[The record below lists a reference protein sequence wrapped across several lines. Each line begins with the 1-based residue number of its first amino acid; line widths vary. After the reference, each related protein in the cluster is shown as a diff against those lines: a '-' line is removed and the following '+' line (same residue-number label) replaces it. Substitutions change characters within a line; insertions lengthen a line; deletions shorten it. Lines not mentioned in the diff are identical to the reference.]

1 MADENA
7 TTDAFNLRG
16 ALEAGIDAQDGVDVG
31 EGGGE
36 TEAPASRDDGRDE
49 RGRFARKENGDEPA
63 ADDDAGDRRSDRS
76 ADRVDDGDR
85 ADGDD
90 RSTAKVGDEDPAASA
105 PPAVSPPPGW
115 SVASKAAWNDLPEAV
130 RADIAKRETEVSNG
144 FAQYKGLGELKPY
157 AEAYERSGLSIKQQF
172 DGYLQMDRALQTNFP
187 EAIRAICQ
195 HYRVDPAALG
205 QELTPRGAPQGEPQ
219 PDDPIRA
226 ALSPLQ
232 REIAELKQAR
242 IDEQRAAQQ
251 REQTS
256 AAETIQ
262 AFAADPKHPY
272 FENVKA
278 TMGRLIQTGE
288 ASDLSDAYE
297 KACWANPEIRAVRLK
312 QEAADRAKA
321 ETQRRQ
327 AAATQA
333 RASAKSLTGAPTP
346 GGSSAKAPTN
356 QPLRS
361 RLEAAI
367 DAQGARA

>member
-1 MADENA
+1 MADEA

-16 ALEAGIDAQDGVDVG
+16 ALEAGIDAQDAGDVSDAG
-31 EGGGE
+31 DAGQEEASSIRDDGRDDKGRFAAKEKRDALPNDDGDGDGHGDGRAEDDGRADEGSGKPAEEG
-36 TEAPASRDDGRDE
+36 ASRDDGR
-49 RGRFARKENGDEPA
+49 
-63 ADDDAGDRRSDRS
+63 
-76 ADRVDDGDR
+76 
-85 ADGDD
+85 
-90 RSTAKVGDEDPAASA
+90 
-105 PPAVSPPPGW
+105 AVSAPPPGW
-115 SVASKAAWNDLPEAV
+115 SVASKSAWNDLPEAV

-157 AEAYERSGLSIKQQF
+157 AEAFERSGMSIKQQF
-172 DGYLQMDRALQTNFP
+172 DGYLQMDRALQTNF
-187 EAIRAICQ
+187 ADGIKAICQ
-195 HYRVDPAALG
+195 HYRVDPT
-205 QELTPRGAPQGEPQ
+205 ELARVIAPQGAPQGQQQ
-219 PDDPIRA
+219 PDDSIRA

-232 REIAELKQAR
+232 REIEVLKQERAN
-242 IDEQRAAQQ
+242 EQRLAQQ
-251 REQTS
+251 REQQS
-256 AAETIQ
+256 AVETIQ
-262 AFAADPKHPY
+262 SFATDPKHPY

-288 ASDLSDAYE
+288 ATDLSDAYE

-333 RASAKSLTGAPTP
+333 RASAKGLTGSPAP
-346 GGSSAKAPTN
+346 GGTSAPAPTN